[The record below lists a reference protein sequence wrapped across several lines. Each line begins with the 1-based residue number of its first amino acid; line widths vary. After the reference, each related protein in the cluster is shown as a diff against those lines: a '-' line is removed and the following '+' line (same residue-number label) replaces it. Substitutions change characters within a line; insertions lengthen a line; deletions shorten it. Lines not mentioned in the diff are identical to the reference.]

1 MKTRKRLSYSQ
12 LWIVAVILITGTS
25 CNNARKDTQDV
36 AEETVVVE
44 VVSEDIW
51 LVDEHQ
57 FNNMALTSKA
67 EVKSIKKTDAGS
79 KNSSTKEK
87 QIIAE
92 EKQKETEQE
101 LEGDYEIVT
110 LAALAVDLEEQEY
123 EELASTVEVT
133 EAIIPLEETQ
143 TVVSYAKKDKN
154 DAAIQVVTNLQTGE
168 IEQITFV
175 DKKHQDIYDVQAGMS
190 GKEARKLRRE
200 MKHMIKKGQVF
211 LYDDQSNIMYLM
223 DAQNMVGD
231 EITVADVENMEVQ
244 SIIWKDKKHHKK
256 NK

>member
-101 LEGDYEIVT
+101 LEEDYEIVT

-190 GKEARKLRRE
+190 GKEVRKLRRE